1 DGGTAYVTNEDSE
14 SVTPIDVATNKAGPE
29 IKVGKGPEGIA
40 ITPDGRSAYVG
51 NFGSESVTPINV
63 ATNKAGPEIKVGKG
77 PEGIA
82 ITPPSAPAVATE
94 AASAITQNS
103 ATLNALVNPSGG
115 FVGECRFEYGAS
127 ASYGSAVACTPAPGF
142 GPGPVPVSAKV
153 AGLAANS
160 EYHFRVSARNQGG
173 ASMGADRT
181 FRTLSLPAASVSAAA
196 QQPLAIAPQP
206 PVISGASLTN
216 RRFRVAKQATA
227 SSAAKV

>member
-1 DGGTAYVTNEDSE
+1 
-14 SVTPIDVATNKAGPE
+14 
-29 IKVGKGPEGIA
+29 
-40 ITPDGRSAYVG
+40 
-51 NFGSESVTPINV
+51 
-63 ATNKAGPEIKVGKG
+63 
-77 PEGIA
+77 
-82 ITPPSAPAVATE
+82 
-94 AASAITQNS
+94 
-103 ATLNALVNPSGG
+103 
-115 FVGECRFEYGAS
+115 
-127 ASYGSAVACTPAPGF
+127 
-142 GPGPVPVSAKV
+142 PVSAQV

-227 SSAAKV
+227 SSAAKVPLGTRFHFTLSAAAKLQITITRSAGGLRRGHGCVAQSAKLRRAHAKPCRRTLTLGTLTRASEPAGADSL